1 MAALRHALAA
11 AALLAAGPALAASDG
26 TLGATSTGT
35 SNIALT
41 GSDSQSCGGA
51 NNGSIKVSFSGTD
64 LAPATAASDTGM
76 LTLLVE
82 PEV

>member
-1 MAALRHALAA
+1 MIRLSHAAVAV
-11 AALLAAGPALAASDG
+11 ALLAAGPALAASDG
-26 TLGATSTGT
+26 TLGATSTAT

-51 NNGSIKVSFSGTD
+51 NNGSIKVSFSGAD

-82 PEV
+82 PGV